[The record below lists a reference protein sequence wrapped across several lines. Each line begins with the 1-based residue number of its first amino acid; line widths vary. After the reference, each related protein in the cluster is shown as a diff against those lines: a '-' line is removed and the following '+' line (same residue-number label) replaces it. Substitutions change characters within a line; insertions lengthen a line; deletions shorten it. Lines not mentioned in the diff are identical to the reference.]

1 MSKILGTQLVNTS
14 NKFTDHEINLRVN
27 TKKYMKYK
35 YDYLTSRV
43 IEKKMNY
50 QIIDEIT
57 KL

>member
-1 MSKILGTQLVNTS
+1 
-14 NKFTDHEINLRVN
+14 
-27 TKKYMKYK
+27 MKYK

-57 KL
+57 NEIGKVS